1 MTLVKPRATELL
13 RQMPTH
19 RLHDEAKKARM
30 TLSAYLE
37 AQDPSDDAER
47 KAGSDAFSRLLMAAE
62 IVTNGDPQG
71 SFSAD
76 NLEAFTTSAE
86 RQALFGEWAARQY
99 RKGQG
104 MGLRASAQFLSGD
117 YVPGTPQRPYA
128 DSPIMRMQMVQPAI
142 PLTEVVAITTPI
154 TGDTYRPL
162 RLTEPSAA
170 DLRKY
175 RVAETA
181 ELPRTKIGS
190 ANDVIRLRKFGRAI
204 EASYEV
210 LRRAPIDHIA
220 ILIQKIGVQSQI
232 DQVAAAMDVMINGD
246 GNSNTAATNYNLT
259 SLDSAAVAGTLTAK
273 GWTAFK
279 LKFANPY
286 VLTTELVQEAVA
298 LQLMMLTLGN
308 ANTLMAVAGIAGQ
321 FTPINTNL
329 ADGSRLGVTS
339 DAPSLKVL
347 GFDNRFAVER
357 VVEIGSNINEAER
370 WVLRQVEVLTMSEN
384 EGYSVWDPNAVKTLN
399 INA

>member
-1 MTLVKPRATELL
+1 MKPRATELL
-13 RQMPTH
+13 RQMPNRTIQ
-19 RLHDEAKKARM
+19 DAAKAARM
-30 TLSAYLE
+30 TLSAFLE
-37 AQDPSDDAER
+37 VQDPSDDAEKR
-47 KAGSDAFSRLLMAAE
+47 AGSDAFSRLLQAAE
-62 IVTNGDPQG
+62 MITVGDPDG
-71 SFSAD
+71 TFAAD
-76 NLEAFTTSAE
+76 DLSAFTATPE
-86 RQALFGEWAARQY
+86 RMALFGEWAARQY

-128 DSPIMRMQMVQPAI
+128 ESPTMRMQMVQPAI
-142 PLTEVVAITTPI
+142 PLSEVVAITTPI

-162 RLTEPSAA
+162 RLVEPTAA

-175 RVAETA
+175 RVAESA
-181 ELPRTKIGS
+181 ELPRTKIAS
-190 ANDVIRLRKFGRAI
+190 SNDVIRLRKFGRAI

-232 DQVAAAMDVMINGD
+232 DQVAAAMDVLVNGD
-246 GNSNTAATNYNLT
+246 GNANTAATNYNLT
-259 SLDSAAVAGTLTAK
+259 TLDSAASAGTLTAK

-298 LQLMMLTLGN
+298 LQLLMLTLGN
-308 ANTLMAVAGIAGQ
+308 ANTLMSVAGFAGQ

-339 DAPSLKVL
+339 DAPSLKVV
-347 GFDNRFAVER
+347 GFDNRFAIER

-370 WVLRQVEVLTMSEN
+370 WILRQVEVLTMSEN
-384 EGYSVWDPNAVKTLN
+384 EAYCVWDPNASKTLN
-399 INA
+399 VGA